1 MRDYLE
7 VAEKCEPILHTIV
20 CLTRE
25 AYAATVDYSVSHC
38 SSPTAKFLSKKKFST
53 KASDERKVV
62 TFKIRNSKLNNL
74 FPRINFPLK

>member
-1 MRDYLE
+1 MRTNTTHHSLSY
-7 VAEKCEPILHTIV
+7 K
-20 CLTRE
+20 RGE